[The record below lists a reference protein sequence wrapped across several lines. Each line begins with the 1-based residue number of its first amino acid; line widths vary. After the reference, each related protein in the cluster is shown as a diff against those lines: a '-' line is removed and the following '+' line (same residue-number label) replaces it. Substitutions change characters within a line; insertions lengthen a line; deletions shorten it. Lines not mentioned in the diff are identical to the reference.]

1 MKSLFTIPEKLLYFN
16 SANLSF
22 CPTKV
27 LRAIE
32 THRLEFEQNPTEG
45 LRHAWGKLWNAQLS
59 LSKFFNAN
67 ATDLI
72 LRTNVTEVL
81 NTFILGYP
89 LSPKDEI
96 LVGDLEYGSIANIC
110 RLKAERENLI
120 LRNLK
125 IPQSPAALSRMTE
138 NSLLDHIESQLSSKT
153 KVLVLS
159 HVIASLGLQIPIKK
173 LAELTRAKRVV
184 LIIDGAYAPGAIPVD
199 FTDLEQV
206 DFYGCSLYKWMMGPK
221 GTGFGWVHP
230 RNQSK
235 LQPLTA
241 GWTTYESEGPLAQFG
256 SGNRFQQK
264 LQLSGCRDFSPFFAI
279 QQLLEFWKSQS
290 PEKIRDRIFE
300 LNQFLRNQLLEIL
313 KVMPLVPKDPNL
325 NGPMT
330 VFRLPQKLQA
340 RGSKLS
346 QHLLNEFGIQLHL
359 TELETGWYGIWSS
372 HIYNA
377 EAEINEALNRLK
389 PIFT

>member
-1 MKSLFTIPEKLLYFN
+1 MKALFTIPEKLLYFN

-27 LRAIE
+27 LHAIE

-59 LSKFFNAN
+59 LAEFFNAQ

-110 RLKAERENLI
+110 RLKAERENLA

-125 IPQSPAALSRMTE
+125 IPQSPTALSRLTE
-138 NSLLDHIESQLSSKT
+138 TSLLDHIDSQLSSKT

-159 HVIASLGLQIPIKK
+159 HVIASLGLQIPIKQ
-173 LAELTRAKRVV
+173 LAELTRAKGIA
-184 LIIDGAYAPGAIPVD
+184 LMIDGAYAPGALPID
-199 FTDLEQV
+199 FEDLDQV

-221 GTGFGWVHP
+221 GTGLGWVHP

-241 GWTTYESEGPLAQFG
+241 GWTTFDSQGHLAQFG
-256 SGNRFQQK
+256 GGNRFQQK
-264 LQLSGCRDFSPFFAI
+264 FQLSGCRDFSPFFAI
-279 QQLLEFWKSQS
+279 QELLEFWKTQK
-290 PEKIRDRIFE
+290 PEKIRGRVLE
-300 LNQFLRNQLLEIL
+300 LEHFCRQQITQVL
-313 KVMPLVPKDPNL
+313 KVNVLEPTDPQL
-325 NGPMT
+325 SGPMT
-330 VFRLPQKLQA
+330 VFRLPQKLQSQ
-340 RGSKLS
+340 GSKLS
-346 QHLLNEFGIQLHL
+346 RYVLDQFNIQLHF
-359 TELETGWYGIWSS
+359 TELETGWYGVWST
-372 HIYNA
+372 HIYNS
-377 EAEINEALNRLK
+377 EAEIEEALNLLQ
-389 PIFT
+389 PLFN